1 MVKVFMY
8 TLSTCPWCKKTK
20 KWFED
25 RNIPFDYVDYDN
37 LDSEEKKPVR
47 EKIQRDN
54 LNLSFP
60 IIYIDDTIIQ
70 GYNPDKFEKA
80 MPEKQ
85 KV

>member
-8 TLSTCPWCKKTK
+8 TLSTCPWCNKTK
-20 KWFED
+20 KWFND
-25 RNIPFDYVDYDN
+25 RNIPFDFIDYDI

-47 EKIQRDN
+47 EKIQKAN

-60 IIYIDDTIIQ
+60 IIYIDDVVIQ

-80 MPEKQ
+80 MEEK
-85 KV
+85 KG